1 MTLVSKDHCPLPT
14 GDNAHARNVSLPV
27 PSAESERQQARPPRL
42 ANWPTISV
50 VVVTWNARKYVDECL
65 RSLYED
71 NVIPVEVIVVDNAST
86 DGSPDLVARE
96 FPSFRVL
103 RNLQNLGFARANNIG
118 IRESHGEYVC
128 LLNSDVVLSR
138 GTLYALYQ
146 FMQANPRVAIAG
158 PQMRGA
164 DGSVRRSSMR
174 HPSLLN
180 ALARAFAIDNLGFVS
195 RRIGGQMMTDFSH
208 REIVDVDIL
217 NGWFWF
223 IRRQALN
230 EVGLLDERFFM
241 YGEDMDWCYRF
252 RKAGWRLVFNPAVNA
267 LHYGGGSSRAAPLR
281 FYVEMHRANLQY
293 WIKHHGR
300 GSGSVYCAIIFL
312 HHAIRLA
319 ANFTARYLCIGNRDE
334 LAAGIRRSRAVLLWM
349 MRIRPIPS

>member
-1 MTLVSKDHCPLPT
+1 MTLVSEDHCPLRT
-14 GDNAHARNVSLPV
+14 GANPRTQEAALRAP
-27 PSAESERQQARPPRL
+27 AAASEPQQTCPPQPGSRP
-42 ANWPTISV
+42 AISV
-50 VVVTWNARKYVDECL
+50 VVVTWNAKKYVDQCL

-71 NVIPVEVIVVDNAST
+71 DVIPVEVIVVDNAST
-86 DGSPDLVARE
+86 DGSPDLLARE

-103 RNLQNLGFARANNIG
+103 RNPQNLGFARANNIG

-128 LLNSDVVLSR
+128 LVNSDVVLSR
-138 GTLYALYQ
+138 GTLYALYE
-146 FMQANPRVAIAG
+146 FMQSNPAVAIAG
-158 PQMRGA
+158 PQMRGP
-164 DGSVRRSSMR
+164 DGLVRRSSMR

-180 ALARAFAIDNLGFVS
+180 ALARAFAIDNLRFVS

-208 REIVDVDIL
+208 REIADVDIL

-223 IRRQALN
+223 IRRKALDQ
-230 EVGLLDERFFM
+230 VGLLDERFFM

-252 RKAGWRLVFNPAVNA
+252 RKAGWRLVFNPAVSA

-281 FYVEMHRANLQY
+281 FYIEMHRANLQY
-293 WIKHHGR
+293 WIKHHG
-300 GSGSVYCAIIFL
+300 GASGSVYCAIIFL

-319 ANFTARYLCIGNRDE
+319 ANSIARCLCVGNRE
-334 LAAGIRRSRAVLLWM
+334 ESAARISRSRAVLLWI